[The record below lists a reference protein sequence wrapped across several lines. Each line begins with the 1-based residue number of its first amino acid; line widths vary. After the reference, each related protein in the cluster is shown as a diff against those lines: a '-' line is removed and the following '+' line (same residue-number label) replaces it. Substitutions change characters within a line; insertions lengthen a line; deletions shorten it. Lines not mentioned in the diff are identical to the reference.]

1 MRRLSKFD
9 VCCRGCA
16 WLIPHLFF
24 FAGMSKGD
32 AIRGKVHR
40 VESQVYSPVDVA
52 SETTVVDSVGQR
64 LTLGIENVRGGGGQR
79 RISLVCPFWIV
90 NTTEH
95 SLRYK
100 QEKSSS
106 FVSGTVLSSSQ
117 DGSKPVDGSNR
128 NYTIQHKKASSF
140 RSLTATSPIR
150 TFIDRGTL
158 FAGTP
163 GALATSL
170 GRCTLSPPT
179 LASLLDKDL
188 PLDKLARMAFMF
200 NFHEDGL
207 SIGHQKLCMQLGDA
221 DSRYTSGWSNG
232 FSLDSVG
239 VTQIVGYVH
248 QLCGSSL
255 FGV

>member
-1 MRRLSKFD
+1 
-9 VCCRGCA
+9 
-16 WLIPHLFF
+16 
-24 FAGMSKGD
+24 MSKGD
-32 AIRGKVHR
+32 AARGKVHR
-40 VESQVYSPVDVA
+40 VESQVYSPADVA

-79 RISLVCPFWIV
+79 RISLFCPFWIV

-128 NYTIQHKKASSF
+128 NYAIQHKKAA
-140 RSLTATSPIR
+140 SLRALKATSPSR
-150 TFIDRGTL
+150 AFIDRGTL

-170 GRCTLSPPT
+170 GRCTLSPPA
-179 LASLLDKDL
+179 LADLLDKDL

-200 NFHEDGL
+200 NFHEDVMA
-207 SIGHQKLCMQLGDA
+207 IGQQRLCMQLGDA
-221 DSRYTSGWSNG
+221 DSRYSSGWSNG

-239 VTQIVGYVH
+239 VTQVVGYVH
-248 QLCGSSL
+248 KIYDLSL
-255 FGV
+255 SDHYELVF